1 MAYGKLNEQGQLIS
15 ANTQLDD
22 SFQELSL
29 FEIKD
34 EDGNGTGTYYDFYN
48 EDLTPDLEKIQALAV
63 LKMIADG
70 EKLVAKY
77 VQSFIDEY
85 NEANAVNFTNV
96 DSCNKYVAQT
106 NYSHQQF
113 CIDIVA
119 FNCNVWETARS
130 LYVDGTITSETTEE
144 DFISLLPVLGDDS
157 E

>member
-1 MAYGKLNEQGQLIS
+1 MKTFYRIKEDGTVARGSGTVMPDGFTTDFSLI
-15 ANTQLDD
+15 QLD
-22 SFQELSL
+22 E
-29 FEIKD
+29 E
-34 EDGNGTGTYYDFYN
+34 GNFYEFYN

-77 VQSFIDEY
+77 VQAFIDEY
-85 NEANAVNFTNV
+85 NKANSVNFTNV

-144 DFISLLPVLGDDS
+144 DFISLLPVLGDES

>member
-34 EDGNGTGTYYDFYN
+34 EDGNRTGEYYDFYN
-48 EDLTPDLEKIQALAV
+48 QDLTPDTEKIQALAV

-70 EKLVAKY
+70 EKLVEGH
-77 VQSFIDEY
+77 VQLEVLKY
-85 NEANAVNFTNV
+85 NEANGVRFTNV
-96 DSCNKYVAQT
+96 DSCAKYISIESYPHVDFCKAIVEFNALCWTAARDAQADG
-106 NYSHQQF
+106 S
-113 CIDIVA
+113 
-119 FNCNVWETARS
+119 
-130 LYVDGTITSETTEE
+130 VDLDTTEDE
-144 DFISLLPVLGDDS
+144 FKAMLPVYTVEG